1 LPLIQKKNQMNRNKI
16 NIEVNSEIG
25 VLKGVILHTPGSEVE
40 NMTPN
45 TVQKALYSD
54 ILNLNVAGNE
64 YGQFRGVLE
73 KVTSTFQVRDLLRDI
88 LHNDKVSSGLVQRI
102 VEHERVE
109 SIHDKLLEMDPADL
123 SVALIEGVELNRNNL
138 SKFLSKERFD
148 LEPLHNFF
156 FTRDASISIGDQV
169 FISKMASR
177 IRDRESI
184 IMEAIFDYHPSFS
197 TQTVNPL
204 SGRHLC
210 KDFSLEGGDFLV
222 AREDIILVGT
232 GSRTTPKGIDF
243 LVDHYKKDKKVR
255 HIIVQELPY
264 EPESFIHLDMVFTF
278 LDRDLCMIYEPLIMH
293 SRRYLTIHITIDN
306 GKVNIVEELNIPEA
320 LRKLGMDMK
329 TINCGGSRE
338 MIIQER
344 EQWHSGANFF
354 AIAPGKV
361 MGYGR
366 NLNTL
371 EEMNN
376 HGFEIIKARD
386 IINGKAEINSHE
398 KCVITIEGAEL
409 SRGGGGCRC
418 MTMPVSREPVVW

>member
-1 LPLIQKKNQMNRNKI
+1 MNRNKI
-16 NIEVNSEIG
+16 SIEVNSEIG

-64 YGQFRGVLE
+64 YSQFSGVLE
-73 KVTSTFQVRDLLRDI
+73 KVTSTFQVRDLLRDV

-109 SIHDKLLEMDPADL
+109 SIHEKLLEMDPADL
-123 SVALIEGVELNRNNL
+123 SVALIEGVELNRDNL

-204 SGRHLC
+204 ASRHLC

-293 SRRYLTIHITIDN
+293 SRRYLTIHITIDH
-306 GKVNIVEELNIPEA
+306 GKVTIVEELNIPEA
-320 LRKLGMDMK
+320 LRKLGMDLK
-329 TINCGGSRE
+329 TVNCGGSRE
-338 MIIQER
+338 LIIQER

-371 EEMNN
+371 EEMSN
-376 HGFEIIKARD
+376 HGFEIIKAKD
-386 IINGKAEINSHE
+386 IINGKAGINSHE

>member
-1 LPLIQKKNQMNRNKI
+1 MNREKI
-16 NIEVNSEIG
+16 NIGINSEIG
-25 VLKGVILHTPGSEVE
+25 VLEGVILHTPGSEVE

-54 ILNLNVAGNE
+54 ILNLSVAGNE
-64 YGQFRGVLE
+64 YSQFSGVLD
-73 KVTSTFQVRDLLRDI
+73 KITRTFQVRDLLRDI
-88 LHNDKVSSGLVQRI
+88 LHNDKVKTGLVNRI
-102 VEHERVE
+102 ADHEKVD
-109 SIHDKLLEMDPADL
+109 SIRDVLLDMDPETLTGAF
-123 SVALIEGVELNRNNL
+123 IEGVELERDNL
-138 SKFLSKERFD
+138 SRFLSKERFE

-156 FTRDASISIGDQV
+156 FTRDASIAIGDQV

-177 IRDRESI
+177 VRDRESI
-184 IMEAIFDYHPSFS
+184 IMESIFDYHPSFN
-197 TQTVNPL
+197 TQTVNP
-204 SGRHLC
+204 SSSRHMC
-210 KDFSLEGGDFLV
+210 RDFSYEGGDFLV

-243 LVDHYKKDKKVR
+243 LVDQFKKDKTVK

-264 EPESFIHLDMVFTF
+264 EPESFIHLDMVFTL

-293 SRRYLTIHITIDN
+293 LSRFLTIHITIDN
-306 GKVNIVEELNIPEA
+306 GKVKICEVLNIPSA
-320 LRKLGMDMK
+320 LRSLGMDIK
-329 TINCGGSRE
+329 TINCGGSRD
-338 MIIQER
+338 IVTQER

-366 NLNTL
+366 NVNTL
-371 EEMNN
+371 EEMDR
-376 HGFEIIKARD
+376 HGFSIYKSIDIIKGKTD
-386 IINGKAEINSHE
+386 ISSAE

-418 MTMPVSREPVVW
+418 MTMPVKRAPVEW

>member
-1 LPLIQKKNQMNRNKI
+1 LWLNLKKKVMNRNKI

-25 VLKGVILHTPGSEVE
+25 VLEGVILHTPGSEVE

-54 ILNLNVAGNE
+54 ILNLSVAGNE
-64 YGQFRGVLE
+64 YSQFRGVLE
-73 KVTSTFQVRDLLRDI
+73 KVTSTFQVGQLLQDI
-88 LHNDKVSSGLVQRI
+88 LHNDKVASGLVRRI
-102 VEHERVE
+102 VDHERVDY
-109 SIHDKLLEMDPADL
+109 IHDKLMEMNPPDL
-123 SVALIEGVELNRNNL
+123 SVALIEGVELIRDNL

-184 IMEAIFDYHPSFS
+184 LMEAIFDYHPLFA
-197 TQTVNPL
+197 TQTVNPME
-204 SGRHLC
+204 SRHLC
-210 KDFSLEGGDFLV
+210 KDFSFEGGDFLV

-243 LVDHYKKDKKVR
+243 LVDHFKKEKKTR

-264 EPESFIHLDMVFTF
+264 DPESFIHLDMVFTF

-293 SRRYLTIHITIDN
+293 SRRFLTIHITIDK
-306 GKVNIVEELNIPEA
+306 GKVTINEELNIPVA
-320 LRKLGMDMK
+320 LRNLGMDIK
-329 TINCGGSRE
+329 TINCGGSRD
-338 MIIQER
+338 IITQER

-354 AIAPGKV
+354 AFAPGKV

-366 NLNTL
+366 NVNTL
-371 EEMNN
+371 EEMNR
-376 HGFEIIKARD
+376 HGFEILKAKD
-386 IINGKAEINSHE
+386 IISGKDDISNHE
-398 KCVITIEGAEL
+398 KCVIAIEGAEL

-418 MTMPVSREPVVW
+418 MTMPVKRAPVEW

>member
-1 LPLIQKKNQMNRNKI
+1 MNRDKI

-25 VLKGVILHTPGSEVE
+25 VLEGVILHTPGSEVE

-64 YGQFRGVLE
+64 YSQFSGVLD
-73 KVTSTFQVRDLLRDI
+73 KVTTTFQVGQLLQEI
-88 LHNDKVSSGLVQRI
+88 LHNDKVASGLVRRI
-102 VEHERVE
+102 VDHERVDY
-109 SIHDKLLEMDPADL
+109 IYDKLMDMNPADL
-123 SVALIEGVELNRNNL
+123 SVALIEGVELSRDNL

-184 IMEAIFDYHPSFS
+184 LMEAIFDYHPLFAA
-197 TQTVNPL
+197 QTVNPME
-204 SGRHLC
+204 SRHLC
-210 KDFSLEGGDFLV
+210 KDFSFEGGDFLV
-222 AREDIILVGT
+222 AREDIVLVGT

-243 LVDHYKKDKKVR
+243 LVDHFKKEKKTR

-293 SRRYLTIHITIDN
+293 SRRFLTIHITIDK
-306 GKVNIVEELNIPEA
+306 GKVTINEELNIPVA
-320 LRKLGMDMK
+320 LRNLGMDIK
-329 TINCGGSRE
+329 TINCGGSRD
-338 MIIQER
+338 IITQER

-366 NLNTL
+366 NINTL
-371 EEMNN
+371 EEMNRY
-376 HGFEIIKARD
+376 GFEILKAKD
-386 IINGKAEINSHE
+386 IVSGKDDINNHE

-418 MTMPVSREPVVW
+418 MTMPVKRAPVEW